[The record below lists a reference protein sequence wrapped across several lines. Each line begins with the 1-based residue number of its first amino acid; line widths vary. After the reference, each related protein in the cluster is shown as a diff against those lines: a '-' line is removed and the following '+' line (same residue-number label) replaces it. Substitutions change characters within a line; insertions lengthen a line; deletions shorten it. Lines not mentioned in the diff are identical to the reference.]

1 MTATVT
7 IEIPLLADAP
17 SHDVLTWHAINWRK
31 TNRTVRRLQARIVKA
46 VQAGKWYKV
55 RSLQRLLTRSFSGR
69 LLAVKRVTE
78 NRGKSTPGIDGEIW
92 NTPQLKAIGVK
103 RLQKRQFKAKP
114 LKRRYIPKSDGKKLR
129 PLGIPC
135 MIDRAHQALHL
146 LALDPVAETKGDP
159 NSYGFRKGRSTADA
173 IGQLFLMLSRKNSA
187 QWVLEGDIK
196 ACFDELS
203 HDWLEKHIPTD
214 KRSLRE
220 WLKAGYME
228 DFVFHTTEAGSP
240 QGGIISPVV
249 ANLALDGLEAL
260 LNQTFPSHQRKKI
273 RLVRY
278 ADDFVITGATK
289 AVLQEQVMP
298 LVQTF
303 LRERGLTLSLEKTT
317 ITHINDGFDFLGQN
331 VRKYNDKLLIK
342 PSMKSQRKLIE
353 KVQAI
358 IKTEGGYLSAYGLIM
373 KLNPVIRGWA
383 NYHRQ
388 VVSKRVFSDI
398 DRQIHWALWRWARR
412 KHSQK
417 SAKWIHQKYVDE
429 KEGQRN
435 VFHTHTVNNDGR
447 RVTIRLFLAAKLP
460 IRRHLKIRGSAN
472 PYDPTWEI
480 YFEERQL
487 RQTLTDFWNRSWFK
501 QLWVRERGRCPVCGE
516 LITRETGW
524 HNHHIHWRVYG
535 GSDDLDN
542 RILLHPNCHR
552 QVHSPDY
559 NGPPLRPP
567 LGVRDA

>member
-1 MTATVT
+1 
-7 IEIPLLADAP
+7 
-17 SHDVLTWHAINWRK
+17 
-31 TNRTVRRLQARIVKA
+31 
-46 VQAGKWYKV
+46 
-55 RSLQRLLTRSFSGR
+55 
-69 LLAVKRVTE
+69 VTE
-78 NRGKSTPGIDGEIW
+78 NRGKVTPGVDGEIW
-92 NTPQLKAIGVK
+92 NTPQLKTSGVK

-135 MIDRAHQALHL
+135 KIDRAYQALHL
-146 LALDPVAETKGDP
+146 LALDPVAETTGDP

-203 HDWLEKHIPTD
+203 HGWLEEHIPTD

-228 DFVFHTTEAGSP
+228 NEVFHTTETGSP

-260 LNQTFPSHQRKKI
+260 LHKTFPRHQGMKI
-273 RLVRY
+273 CLVRY

-289 AVLQEQVMP
+289 ALLQEQVMP
-298 LVQTF
+298 LVQAF
-303 LRERGLTLSLEKTT
+303 LQDRGLTLSLEKTT

-331 VRKYNDKLLIK
+331 VRKYNGKLLIK
-342 PSMKSQRKLIE
+342 PSTKSQRKLIE

-373 KLNPVIRGWA
+373 KLNPIIRGWA
-383 NYHRQ
+383 NYHRHI
-388 VVSKRVFSDI
+388 VSKQVFSDI

-417 SAKWIHQKYVDE
+417 SAKWIHQKYMDD
-429 KEGQRN
+429 KQSQRN
-435 VFHTHTVNNDGR
+435 VFHTHTVNNDGE

-460 IRRHLKIRGSAN
+460 IRRHLKIRGTAN
-472 PYDPTWEI
+472 PYDPEWEI
-480 YFEERQL
+480 YFEERQF
-487 RQTLTDFWNRSWFK
+487 RHTLTDFWNRPWFK
-501 QLWVRERGRCPVCGE
+501 QLWARERGRCPVCGE

-535 GSDDLDN
+535 GSDELDN

-559 NGPPLRPP
+559 NGPPLRPSV
-567 LGVRDA
+567 GV

>member
-55 RSLQRLLTRSFSGR
+55 RSLQRLLTRSFSDR

-78 NRGKSTPGIDGEIW
+78 NRGKITPGIDGEIW

-129 PLGIPC
+129 RVPLGRGIPC
-135 MIDRAHQALHL
+135 MIDRAHQALYL

-289 AVLQEQVMP
+289 AVLQEQVIP

-303 LRERGLTLSLEKTT
+303 LRERGLNLSLEKTT

-342 PSMKSQRKLIE
+342 PSMKAS
-353 KVQAI
+353 
-358 IKTEGGYLSAYGLIM
+358 G
-373 KLNPVIRGWA
+373 N
-383 NYHRQ
+383 
-388 VVSKRVFSDI
+388 
-398 DRQIHWALWRWARR
+398 
-412 KHSQK
+412 
-417 SAKWIHQKYVDE
+417 
-429 KEGQRN
+429 
-435 VFHTHTVNNDGR
+435 
-447 RVTIRLFLAAKLP
+447 
-460 IRRHLKIRGSAN
+460 
-472 PYDPTWEI
+472 
-480 YFEERQL
+480 
-487 RQTLTDFWNRSWFK
+487 
-501 QLWVRERGRCPVCGE
+501 
-516 LITRETGW
+516 
-524 HNHHIHWRVYG
+524 
-535 GSDDLDN
+535 
-542 RILLHPNCHR
+542 
-552 QVHSPDY
+552 
-559 NGPPLRPP
+559 
-567 LGVRDA
+567 